1 MEASTL
7 SHAARRG
14 LLTRKSPLLKLKG
27 DEQLVALVRSGNS
40 GAFDIIVDRYQARL
54 LGFCRQMIGSTED
67 AEDVLQEVFVNAY
80 KAMIADNREINLRPW
95 LYRIARNR
103 SLNHLRKPK
112 ADAQES
118 MDMVPMTAEGGTA
131 EKVHNREEF
140 RQLLKD
146 VTKLPE
152 TQRAALLLREIDA
165 LSYEEIAEAMDTT
178 VPSVKSLLVRARIS
192 LAEASQARMLTC
204 GEVRVELA
212 EAAEGLAKA
221 SGPVRRHV
229 RDCEQCADFRKQLR
243 SDTKVLAMMFPVG
256 GILALKAAIG
266 AKLGFGSGAG
276 AGAGAGA
283 AGTAGAGAGA
293 GAGAAG
299 TAAGVGAAGAGAGA
313 AGAGAGAAAG
323 VSAIGA
329 GAASGL
335 GAVGSAVGA
344 KALAGVVT
352 AAVITAGAV
361 EVKKNVT
368 ANPVN
373 EGVTQQSKTIAMAPP
388 VHAQPEVHPAPVQVA
403 DPNAEKAGVE
413 EVPPP
418 VETIPQEAPPAT
430 VPVSNG
436 GTEGATSHPSIT
448 EEPVATEACN
458 GHVVDGMCVE
468 KPDLDSPQADPSIPV
483 TAGEIETGAQTP
495 VKPVKPA
502 QPVPPVVTPSN
513 PAPAPN
519 PQPLPPTSSQGQ
531 APPSVPQGQ

>member
-1 MEASTL
+1 MEASAL

-27 DEQLVALVRSGNS
+27 DEQLIALVRSGNS

-118 MDMVPMTAEGGTA
+118 MDMVPMTVEGGTA

-140 RQLLKD
+140 RQLLND

-221 SGPVRRHV
+221 TGPVRRHV
-229 RDCEQCADFRKQLR
+229 RGCEECSEFRKQLR
-243 SDTKVLAMMFPVG
+243 SDTKVLAMLVPVG
-256 GILALKAAIG
+256 PLLALKAALG
-266 AKLGFGSGAG
+266 AKLGFGGSAGAGSAASSAGGTAAAGSAAG
-276 AGAGAGA
+276 AGAGAG
-283 AGTAGAGAGA
+283 
-293 GAGAAG
+293 
-299 TAAGVGAAGAGAGA
+299 
-313 AGAGAGAAAG
+313 GAAAAS
-323 VSAIGA
+323 SAAI
-329 GAASGL
+329 
-335 GAVGSAVGA
+335 
-344 KALAGVVT
+344 
-352 AAVITAGAV
+352 
-361 EVKKNVT
+361 
-368 ANPVN
+368 
-373 EGVTQQSKTIAMAPP
+373 
-388 VHAQPEVHPAPVQVA
+388 
-403 DPNAEKAGVE
+403 
-413 EVPPP
+413 
-418 VETIPQEAPPAT
+418 
-430 VPVSNG
+430 
-436 GTEGATSHPSIT
+436 
-448 EEPVATEACN
+448 
-458 GHVVDGMCVE
+458 
-468 KPDLDSPQADPSIPV
+468 
-483 TAGEIETGAQTP
+483 
-495 VKPVKPA
+495 
-502 QPVPPVVTPSN
+502 
-513 PAPAPN
+513 
-519 PQPLPPTSSQGQ
+519 
-531 APPSVPQGQ
+531 

>member
-27 DEQLVALVRSGNS
+27 DEQLVAMVRSGNS

-80 KAMIADNREINLRPW
+80 KALLADNREINLRPW

-112 ADAQES
+112 ADAHES
-118 MDMVPMTAEGGTA
+118 MDMVPMVAEGGTA

-140 RQLLKD
+140 RQLLND

-178 VPSVKSLLVRARIS
+178 IPSVKSLLVRARIS

-212 EAAEGLAKA
+212 EAAEGLNKA

-229 RDCEQCADFRKQLR
+229 RDCEECEAFRKQLR
-243 SDTKVLAMMFPVG
+243 SDSKVLAMIMPVG
-256 GILALKAAIG
+256 PLLALKAAIA
-266 AKLGFGSGAG
+266 AKLGFGGASAGSGASVAGSG
-276 AGAGAGA
+276 AAGAGA
-283 AGTAGAGAGA
+283 AGAG
-293 GAGAAG
+293 
-299 TAAGVGAAGAGAGA
+299 GAGAGA
-313 AGAGAGAAAG
+313 AGAGASAAGAAA
-323 VSAIGA
+323 AAGA
-329 GAASGL
+329 GAATASGI
-335 GAVGSAVGA
+335 GAVTSAVGI

-361 EVKKNVT
+361 EVSNQVST
-368 ANPVN
+368 NASN
-373 EGVTQQSKTIAMAPP
+373 EGVEAPSRVVAAAPP
-388 VHAQPEVHPAPVQVA
+388 VAQLNSAGADNPVEVALLVKSS
-403 DPNAEKAGVE
+403 AE
-413 EVPPP
+413 PP
-418 VETIPQEAPPAT
+418 VV
-430 VPVSNG
+430 VPV
-436 GTEGATSHPSIT
+436 AP
-448 EEPVATEACN
+448 PVATEEVVAEAAPAEPVTEAPP
-458 GHVVDGMCVE
+458 VVDPAPITNVAPSDGLEGEVVDV
-468 KPDLDSPQADPSIPV
+468 PTTLPADPSGPAVPV
-483 TAGEIETGAQTP
+483 ETKPGTVGQIINKPPPPTPPVAQPEAPLPSTP
-495 VKPVKPA
+495 T
-502 QPVPPVVTPSN
+502 PVPPAGT
-513 PAPAPN
+513 APQVP
-519 PQPLPPTSSQGQ
+519 GQ
-531 APPSVPQGQ
+531 

>member
-27 DEQLVALVRSGNS
+27 DEQLIALVRSGNS

-118 MDMVPMTAEGGTA
+118 MDMVPMVAEGGTA

-229 RDCEQCADFRKQLR
+229 RDCEECAGFRKQLR

-256 GILALKAAIG
+256 GLIALKAAIG
-266 AKLGFGSGAG
+266 AKIGFGSGAG
-276 AGAGAGA
+276 AGAG
-283 AGTAGAGAGA
+283 TGAGAGA
-293 GAGAAG
+293 GAGTAAG
-299 TAAGVGAAGAGAGA
+299 TAAGAAGTGAAAAGATAGA
-313 AGAGAGAAAG
+313 T
-323 VSAIGA
+323 AIGA
-329 GAASGL
+329 GGAASGL
-335 GAVGSAVGA
+335 GAVGSAVGI

-361 EVKKNVT
+361 EVKKNVAT
-368 ANPVN
+368 NNVN
-373 EGVTQQSKTIAMAPP
+373 EGINSPSKSVAMAPP
-388 VHAQPEVHPAPVQVA
+388 VKTPAQVVIVPVTEENVKA
-403 DPNAEKAGVE
+403 DATEA
-413 EVPPP
+413 EVP
-418 VETIPQEAPPAT
+418 VVT
-430 VPVSNG
+430 
-436 GTEGATSHPSIT
+436 
-448 EEPVATEACN
+448 EPVADVAPTVPDETVDPAAEAPVHPLIEEPAECV
-458 GHVVDGMCVE
+458 GDGCVSGEVVDVPTE
-468 KPDLDSPQADPSIPV
+468 HAPVDPSIPV
-483 TAGEIETGAQTP
+483 ESGPIAAAPQA
-495 VKPVKPA
+495 PA
-502 QPVPPVVTPSN
+502 SPPAATQPTPSTPST
-513 PAPAPN
+513 PAPAPG
-519 PQPLPPTSSQGQ
+519 PKPT
-531 APPSVPQGQ
+531 PPSTPVGQVPGVPQG

>member
-118 MDMVPMTAEGGTA
+118 MDMVPMTTEGGTA

-140 RQLLKD
+140 RQLLND

-192 LAEASQARMLTC
+192 LAEATQARMLTC

-212 EAAEGLAKA
+212 EAAEGLTKA

-243 SDTKVLAMMFPVG
+243 SDTKVLAMLVPVG
-256 GILALKAAIG
+256 PLLALKAAIG
-266 AKLGFGSGAG
+266 AKIGFGSGAG

-283 AGTAGAGAGA
+283 SA

-299 TAAGVGAAGAGAGA
+299 TAAGATAAGTGA
-313 AGAGAGAAAG
+313 AGAAAG
-323 VSAIGA
+323 ATAIGA
-329 GAASGL
+329 GTAASGL

-361 EVKKNVT
+361 EVKKNVGT
-368 ANPVN
+368 HPVN
-373 EGVTQQSKTIAMAPP
+373 EGVNQQSKTIAMAPP
-388 VHAQPEVHPAPVQVA
+388 VHAKTGTPAAPVVTD
-403 DPNAEKAGVE
+403 DPAVEKAGVE
-413 EVPPP
+413 QAPAV
-418 VETIPQEAPPAT
+418 VESTPQQTAPET
-430 VPVSNG
+430 VPVSDPG
-436 GTEGATSHPSIT
+436 STTTTTPP
-448 EEPVATEACN
+448 PVAEGEIATTPPACD
-458 GHVVDGMCVE
+458 GHVVDGFCVSSPDIS
-468 KPDLDSPQADPSIPV
+468 KPAPDPSAPIA
-483 TAGEIETGAQTP
+483 AGEIEASTQTQT
-495 VKPVKPA
+495 PVKPA
-502 QPVPPVVTPSN
+502 QPAPPVSTPPVSTPPVSKPS
-513 PAPAPN
+513 PAPAPT
-519 PQPLPPTSSQGQ
+519 PLPPSSPQGQ
-531 APPSVPQGQ
+531 APSVPQGQ

>member
-27 DEQLVALVRSGNS
+27 DEQLIALVRSGNS

-118 MDMVPMTAEGGTA
+118 MDMVPMTVEGGTA

-229 RDCEQCADFRKQLR
+229 RDCEQCADFRKQLN
-243 SDTKVLAMMFPVG
+243 SDSKVLAMMFPVG
-256 GILALKAAIG
+256 GIIALKAAIA

-283 AGTAGAGAGA
+283 AGA

-299 TAAGVGAAGAGAGA
+299 TAAGAGAVGAGAAG

-388 VHAQPEVHPAPVQVA
+388 VHAQPEVHAAPVEVV
-403 DPNAEKAGVE
+403 DPIVEKAGAE
-413 EVPPP
+413 EVPVVP
-418 VETIPQEAPPAT
+418 VETPPAVTPPVT
-430 VPVSNG
+430 VPVSNETG
-436 GTEGATSHPSIT
+436 SGSGSDNEEKPETECPD
-448 EEPVATEACN
+448 
-458 GHVVDGMCVE
+458 GHVVNGYCVL
-468 KPDLDSPQADPSIPV
+468 PTNPTDPNPAPDPSVPTSIGKID
-483 TAGEIETGAQTP
+483 TETQTP

-502 QPVPPVVTPSN
+502 EPAPPAVVPEA
-513 PAPAPN
+513 PAPAPS
-519 PQPLPPTSSQGQ
+519 PQPLPPNSSQGQ
-531 APPSVPQGQ
+531 APSVPQGQ

>member
-27 DEQLVALVRSGNS
+27 DEQLIAMVRSGNS

-80 KAMIADNREINLRPW
+80 KAMLADNREINLRPW

-118 MDMVPMTAEGGTA
+118 MDMVPMVDAGSTA

-140 RQLLKD
+140 RQLLND

-192 LAEASQARMLTC
+192 LAEASQSRMLTC

-212 EAAEGLAKA
+212 EAAEGLNKV

-229 RDCEQCADFRKQLR
+229 RDCDQCEAFRKQLR
-243 SDTKVLAMMFPVG
+243 SDSKVLAMIMPIG
-256 GILALKAAIG
+256 PLLALKAAIA
-266 AKLGFGSGAG
+266 AKVGFGGATAGSGAAG

-283 AGTAGAGAGA
+283 AT
-293 GAGAAG
+293 
-299 TAAGVGAAGAGAGA
+299 VSGAAGAA
-313 AGAGAGAAAG
+313 AGGAGAAAASG
-323 VSAIGA
+323 IGA
-329 GAASGL
+329 
-335 GAVGSAVGA
+335 VTSAVGI

-352 AAVITAGAV
+352 AAVITVGAV
-361 EVKKNVT
+361 EVSGRVSTVASNQ
-368 ANPVN
+368 
-373 EGVTQQSKTIAMAPP
+373 GVEAPSRVVAVSPDAASDGPIDVAMIIKASAEPP
-388 VHAQPEVHPAPVQVA
+388 VVDPIAPATTEGDATEAPGENSVPPTEVAPSDGLDGEVVNVPISLPPEPSGPEVPVEVEPGTVGQVIAQPTSPVAQPDTPLPSAPTPA
-403 DPNAEKAGVE
+403 
-413 EVPPP
+413 PP
-418 VETIPQEAPPAT
+418 VETAPQ
-430 VPVSNG
+430 
-436 GTEGATSHPSIT
+436 
-448 EEPVATEACN
+448 
-458 GHVVDGMCVE
+458 
-468 KPDLDSPQADPSIPV
+468 DS
-483 TAGEIETGAQTP
+483 
-495 VKPVKPA
+495 
-502 QPVPPVVTPSN
+502 
-513 PAPAPN
+513 
-519 PQPLPPTSSQGQ
+519 GQ
-531 APPSVPQGQ
+531 